1 MDDVLALIELTK
13 KVDYVKLVTDKFE
26 EPRDFAWSE
35 LILGSPDTKQVDRVD
50 IYLKEASF

>member
-1 MDDVLALIELTK
+1 M
-13 KVDYVKLVTDKFE
+13 TDEFE

-35 LILGSPDTKQVDRVD
+35 LVLGSPDTKQVDRVD